1 MIIVLDD
8 IHFDGFE
15 EIIPN
20 MPEDD
25 SWFNFDQHPCVDEM
39 LKIAGKYFDLS
50 EAIGYEMH
58 KNVTGGDYKLE
69 YHIDKDEQL
78 FSTTGILSL
87 PLCSIVYYPK
97 IEDMQGGD
105 LVFDDLMLKP
115 ITNRFVM
122 FSSHLPHGVKDHS
135 GSRLSVGI
143 NPWKEKPVAYR

>member
-8 IHFDGFE
+8 IRIAGVE
-15 EIIPN
+15 EIVPN

-25 SWFNFDQHPCVDEM
+25 TWFNLDQHPCIDEM

-50 EAIGYEMH
+50 ESIGYEMH
-58 KNVTGGDYKLE
+58 KNVTGDGYKVL

-78 FSTTGILSL
+78 FNTTGILSL

-135 GSRLSVGI
+135 GSRLSIGI

>member
-8 IHFDGFE
+8 IRIAGID
-15 EIIPN
+15 EIVPN
-20 MPEDD
+20 MPQVDT
-25 SWFNFDQHPCVDEM
+25 WFDFDQHPCIDEM

-50 EAIGYEMH
+50 KSIGYEMH
-58 KNVTGGDYKLE
+58 KNMYSLG
-69 YHIDKDEQL
+69 YHVDKDEQL
-78 FSTTGILSL
+78 FNTTGVLSL

-105 LVFDDLMLKP
+105 LVFDDLVLLP
-115 ITNRFVM
+115 VTNRFVM

-135 GSRLSVGI
+135 GTRISIGI